1 MIILKMKNYSY
12 NTYLV
17 YPAMDIQDELKNK
30 NKIGGNVI
38 MKKLFK
44 VLKGILIVGVLSL
57 IFIKP
62 LTLGLMNIVDEVGN
76 MTGWNVVT
84 YIDLLNE
91 IYYW

>member
-1 MIILKMKNYSY
+1 
-12 NTYLV
+12 
-17 YPAMDIQDELKNK
+17 
-30 NKIGGNVI
+30 

-62 LTLGLMNIVDEVGN
+62 LTIGLMNIVDEVGN

-84 YIDLLNE
+84 YIDILNE
-91 IYYW
+91 IYYMF